1 MSDSSILAEIPQ
13 KHSRIDDAQGLASGV
28 FACAVGLIFLSHLG
42 FLTGQTAGLAL
53 LLSYLFE
60 FPFGATFFVVN
71 LPFYWFTYLKLGW
84 EFTIKSALCVLAMSL
99 MVDFLKSV
107 ISFDG
112 LSPLVG
118 VLAFGVITGMGLLAI
133 IRHQGSLG
141 GMGALALV
149 IQDMTGFKAG
159 YVQQIADILIFGTAL
174 FFFPF
179 EAVAWSIFGSI
190 VLNAIIAFNHN
201 RDRYIAR

>member
-13 KHSRIDDAQGLASGV
+13 KHSVVEDMQGLTSGV
-28 FACAVGLIFLSHLG
+28 FACAIGLVFLSHLG

-60 FPFGATFFVVN
+60 LPFGLTFFVVN

-84 EFTIKSALCVLAMSL
+84 EFTIKSALCVLALSL
-99 MVDFLKSV
+99 MVDGLKSV
-107 ISFDG
+107 ILFDS

-118 VLAFGVITGMGLLAI
+118 VLAFGVVTGMGLLAI

-149 IQDMTGFKAG
+149 IQDTTGFKAG

-190 VLNAIIAFNHN
+190 VLNGIIAFNHN
-201 RDRYIAR
+201 RARYIAH